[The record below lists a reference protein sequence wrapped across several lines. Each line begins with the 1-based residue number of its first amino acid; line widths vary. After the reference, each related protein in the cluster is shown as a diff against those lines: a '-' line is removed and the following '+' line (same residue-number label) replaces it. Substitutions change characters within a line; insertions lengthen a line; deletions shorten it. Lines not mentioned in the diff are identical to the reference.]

1 MGLAMKKFHTS
12 SRTLGLMLWLAVNP
26 FLFAETPNESPASE
40 TETPGETAEAEEPK
54 SLREALDRLQLPGIK
69 INVDEW
75 SVDVDATVSLHYGM
89 LELIACI
96 KDSKE
101 HESVIAVN
109 AKPSHIHTALL
120 LIGGTPG
127 NPAMR
132 KIIGEGDDMRF
143 IDMPP
148 RGGLVDVYLVIETP
162 EGKKEF
168 PINQFIQKTSDDFFD
183 NREEEKDED
192 KKPELYPTHTF
203 MFTGS
208 VLVEQRENEPR
219 QYVADVSGS
228 VITLV
233 TFGDELL
240 STPEIH
246 DDANHS
252 LVWEVRSEGL
262 PEVDAPVIL
271 RLKPQRAPNPEQKE
285 QITEE

>member
-1 MGLAMKKFHTS
+1 MF
-12 SRTLGLMLWLAVNP
+12 WLVAHP
-26 FLFAETPNESPASE
+26 FLFAETPV
-40 TETPGETAEAEEPK
+40 ETPANETTDTPAETATEEEPK

-69 INVDEW
+69 INIDEW
-75 SVDVDATVSLHYGM
+75 TVDVDATVTLHDGL

-120 LIGGTPG
+120 LIGATPG

-132 KIIGEGDDMRF
+132 KIVGEGEDTRF
-143 IDMPP
+143 IDLPP
-148 RGGLVDVYLVIETP
+148 RGGLVDVYLVIDTP

-168 PINQFIQKTSDDFFD
+168 PINKFIAKSSDDYYD
-183 NREEEKDED
+183 SNTVEDPD
-192 KKPELYPTHTF
+192 KKREFYPTHTF

-208 VLVEQRENEPR
+208 ILVDREEGEPR
-219 QYVADVSGS
+219 QYVADYSGN
-228 VITLV
+228 VISIV

-246 DDANHS
+246 DDANQS
-252 LVWEVRSEGL
+252 LVWEVISDGL
-262 PEVDAPVIL
+262 PAIDAPVTL
-271 RLKPQRAPNPEQKE
+271 RLKPQRAPNPEAGGKTTDE
-285 QITEE
+285 